1 MYKGAQGMETKEK
14 KGHFIGREQEIQQ
27 FTTWLHQP
35 DAPWILYF
43 HDKTE
48 EPEKKGGIGKTWLLR
63 QCAQEARQHPDIG
76 VLMVD
81 FFSVDDRDRLFLAD
95 KIVRAFHDL
104 CPRWEYPAFAKIREQ
119 YDSKKM
125 ESANVRGVTDI
136 AEDETTFTAIAAA
149 LVEDI
154 QRLEPILV
162 EEHKTLL
169 IIFDTFEV
177 IEDNPIIAVLRSS
190 QTFPDTYGSSRM
202 KILMAGRNRLNW
214 NHPNWRGRQ
223 EEVQNVTLY
232 PFNEHEML
240 DYIDAE
246 AIYSLPPQDEQ
257 QIAALYKRTE
267 GRPIMIGLVV
277 DVLNNRIQSLD
288 ELMAIAE
295 QHFEEYLIPQ
305 INKIEN
311 PINWVVLFMAH
322 AYHHFNLTLLEQIL
336 DQVSQ
341 LGPIHRISGEEIARK
356 LPQLSFVRRASTGD
370 SFVLHDEMRRLVVKY
385 CWEGLDPDKRLRKDI
400 SRSIIKY
407 YSQPPSTE
415 PKNEAW
421 QQLCNLVILHHRLF
435 IDLEDGLKYFR
446 DRFQIARRLRKRG
459 LARLLF
465 QEVQN
470 FASSMSPT
478 QRDETRL
485 AEAQLLRL
493 EDAPDEAL
501 NVLEKLTQEH
511 DQQWYEENYY
521 EILNEQGRCYYRKNF
536 WGEAENYLKKCLNII
551 TEYSDKKDFQDL
563 RGALLNML
571 GYIERR
577 RGHFDEALAYYQQ
590 SADLFKTPQTMHNY
604 ANVLNN
610 MSFVYRYQGKFDEA
624 LLHCKIAWRI
634 RWQLFQKGEIG
645 EIEIG
650 LSLSTLGAIHLSAK
664 DIADAE
670 RRFKAAYEIY
680 VRADSKREIASTC
693 HRLGQIQFERKNF
706 AEALTWFEQAQHL
719 AIESNVEFYIMSL
732 IWQGRVYREQQQL
745 EVAQSFFERAI
756 ERARRVVDN
765 YQVVE
770 GSIYLAECLAAQ
782 DKTAEYQRIVTEAEQ
797 DANIRNY
804 YELLARIEFL
814 QGDVLY
820 HKKEEREAF
829 RHFTAYCRYMALYNH
844 GEYDDAIQKLVDAL
858 IGIPGQ
864 EETRLILH
872 DITDYWQEHDLG
884 KDYPELLVACSE
896 VKELFL

>member
-1 MYKGAQGMETKEK
+1 METQEK
-14 KGHFIGREQEIQQ
+14 KSHFIGREQEIQQ

-63 QCAQEARQHPDIG
+63 ECAKEARQHPDIG

-95 KIVRAFHDL
+95 KIVGAFHNL

-119 YDSKKM
+119 YNSKKM
-125 ESANVRGVTDI
+125 ESANVGSVSDV

-154 QRLEPILV
+154 QRLEPILA
-162 EEHKTLL
+162 EEQKTLL

-190 QTFPDTYGSSRM
+190 QTFPDTYSSSHM
-202 KILMAGRNRLNW
+202 KVLMAGRNRLNW
-214 NHPNWRGRQ
+214 NHPNWLGRQ
-223 EEVQNVTLY
+223 AEVQSVTLY
-232 PFNEHEML
+232 PFNVQEML

-288 ELMAIAE
+288 ELMVIAE
-295 QHFEEYLIPQ
+295 QHFEEHLIPQ
-305 INKIEN
+305 INKLEN
-311 PINWVVLFMAH
+311 PINWVILFMAH

-336 DQVSQ
+336 DQVPQ
-341 LGPIHRISGEEIARK
+341 LGPIHRTSREEIAMK
-356 LPQLSFVRRASTGD
+356 LPQLSFVRQASTGD

-407 YSQPPSTE
+407 YSQSSSTE

-421 QQLCNLVILHHRLF
+421 QQLCNLVVLHHSLF
-435 IDLEDGLKYFR
+435 INLEEGLEYFR
-446 DRFQIARRLRKRG
+446 GRFQIARRLRKRV

-465 QEVQN
+465 QEVQS
-470 FASSMSPT
+470 FTSSMPLA
-478 QRDETRL
+478 QRNETRL
-485 AEAQLLRL
+485 AEAQLLLL
-493 EDAPDEAL
+493 EDVPDEAL
-501 NVLEKLTQEH
+501 YVLEQLTKEH

-521 EILNEQGRCYYRKNF
+521 EILNQQGRCYYRKNI
-536 WGEAENYLKKCLNII
+536 WGEAESHLKECLNII
-551 TEYSDKKDFQDL
+551 TERSDKKDFQDL
-563 RGALLNML
+563 RAGLLNML

-577 RGHFDEALAYYQQ
+577 RGHFDEALDYYQQ
-590 SADLFKTPQTMHNY
+590 SADLFKTPKTMHNY
-604 ANVLNN
+604 AETLNN

-634 RWQLFQKGEIG
+634 RWQLFQKDEIS

-650 LSLSTLGAIHLSAK
+650 RSLSTLGAIYLSANN
-664 DIADAE
+664 ITEAE
-670 RRFKAAYEIY
+670 NRFKAAYEVY
-680 VRADSKREIASTC
+680 LRTDSKRDIAAVS
-693 HRLGQIQFERKNF
+693 HRLGQVQFERKNF
-706 AEALTWFEQAQHL
+706 AEALTWFEQAQRI
-719 AIESNVEFYIMSL
+719 AVESNVEFYITSL
-732 IWQGRVYREQQQL
+732 IWQGRVYREQQEL

-756 ERARRVVDN
+756 ERARRVADN
-765 YQVVE
+765 YQLVE
-770 GSIYLAECLAAQ
+770 ASIYLAECLATQ
-782 DKTAEYQRIVTEAEQ
+782 DKTDEYHQTVLEAERN
-797 DANIRNY
+797 ANERNY
-804 YELLARIEFL
+804 YDLLARMEFM
-814 QGDVLY
+814 QGDLLY
-820 HKKEEREAF
+820 HERDLRRAF
-829 RHFTAYCRYMALYNH
+829 QHFVAYCRYMALYNH
-844 GEYDDAIQKLVDAL
+844 GEYNDAVQQLVDAL
-858 IGIPGQ
+858 IGVTNQ
-864 EETRLILH
+864 EEARRVLY
-872 DITDYWQEHDLG
+872 DITDYWKGHNLDKE
-884 KDYPELLVACSE
+884 YPELLTACDE
-896 VKELFL
+896 VKELFLQ